1 MTPISALSEENCYMF
16 LKTYIGM
23 NFQNVSSETLKE
35 IEMSEYYKDMPTYP
49 SSGSMQ
55 IVNDICIV
63 KMSETR

>member
-1 MTPISALSEENCYMF
+1 MF

-23 NFQNVSSETLKE
+23 NFQDVSSETLKE
-35 IEMSEYYKDMPTYP
+35 IEMSEYYKNMPTYP
-49 SSGSMQ
+49 SSGSIQ